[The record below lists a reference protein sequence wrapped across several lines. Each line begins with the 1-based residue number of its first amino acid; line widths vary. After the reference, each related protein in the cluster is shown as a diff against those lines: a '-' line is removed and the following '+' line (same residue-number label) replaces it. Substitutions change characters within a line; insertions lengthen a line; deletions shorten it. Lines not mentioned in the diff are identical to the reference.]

1 MKKSER
7 MLRIKSLSIVGDAV
21 AIKTFTHSKMMIGE
35 HRGASVVKKHL
46 LGKLQKDEPT

>member
-21 AIKTFTHSKMMIGE
+21 AIRIFTHSKMMTGE
-35 HRGASVVKKHL
+35 RLGVLVVKIHL
-46 LGKLQKDEPT
+46 LEKLQKDEPT